1 MPATGATARRAA
13 RESLIRRRVRAA
25 AVVQGLRRLY
35 PEAGCELRHGSALEL
50 LVATIL
56 SAQCTDVRVNQV
68 TPALF
73 RRFRTAADY
82 ARAPLAEIEEIIRPT
97 GFFRSKAKSIS
108 AMAAA
113 LVASHGGEVPS
124 TMEELTALAGVGRK
138 TAHVVRGTWFGLP
151 AITVDTHVG
160 RLARRLGLTLHDDPV
175 KVEADLAAVLPE
187 ADRTFTSHALIW
199 HGRRVCAARRPRCA
213 ACSLADICPSAP
225 AHVIET
231 AAHDD

>member
-1 MPATGATARRAA
+1 MPAIVAAARRAA
-13 RESLIRRRVRAA
+13 RESLPRRRTRAA
-25 AVVQGLRRLY
+25 AVVHGLRRLY
-35 PEAGCELRHGSALEL
+35 PDADCELTHRSALEL

-56 SAQCTDVRVNQV
+56 SAQCTDVRVNMV

-73 RRFRTAADY
+73 RRFPTAADL
-82 ARAPLAEIEEIIRPT
+82 ARAPLEALEEIIRST
-97 GFFRSKAKSIS
+97 GFFRSKAKSIR

-113 LVASHGGEVPS
+113 LVASHDGEVPS
-124 TMEELTALAGVGRK
+124 SMEELTALAGVGRK

-160 RLARRLGLTLHDDPV
+160 RLARRLGLTAHEDPV

-199 HGRRVCAARRPRCA
+199 HGRRVCAARQPRCA
-213 ACSLADICPSAP
+213 ECALADICPSAP
-225 AHVIET
+225 EMC
-231 AAHDD
+231 DRNCRSG